1 MRPVIWLALGSNAS
15 SGGHSSSGIEI
26 DPFRNGFV
34 HERGP
39 LEISAAALDRLI
51 GIIVP
56 AGLDSCRL
64 AIGRGMIVLP
74 ADDVPMNPSQ
84 LQDKIHKN

>member
-1 MRPVIWLALGSNAS
+1 M
-15 SGGHSSSGIEI
+15 

-39 LEISAAALDRLI
+39 LEISAAALDRLM
-51 GIIVP
+51 GIIDP
-56 AGLDSCRL
+56 AGLESCRL

-74 ADDVPMNPSQ
+74 VDELAMNPSQ
-84 LQDKIHKN
+84 LHEKMH

>member
-1 MRPVIWLALGSNAS
+1 M
-15 SGGHSSSGIEI
+15 
-26 DPFRNGFV
+26 DPFKNGFV

-51 GIIVP
+51 GIIDP

-74 ADDVPMNPSQ
+74 ADVVAMNPSQ
-84 LQDKIHKN
+84 LQEKIHTN

>member
-1 MRPVIWLALGSNAS
+1 MSVIWLALGSNAS
-15 SGGHSSSGIEI
+15 SGGHSSSGIEM

-39 LEISAAALDRLI
+39 FEISAAALDRLI
-51 GIIVP
+51 GIIEP

-74 ADDVPMNPSQ
+74 ADDVPINPSQ
-84 LQDKIHKN
+84 LKEQIYRN

>member
-1 MRPVIWLALGSNAS
+1 M
-15 SGGHSSSGIEI
+15 
-26 DPFRNGFV
+26 DPLRNGFV

-39 LEISAAALDRLI
+39 LEISAAALDRLM
-51 GIIVP
+51 GIIDP

-74 ADDVPMNPSQ
+74 ADDVAINPSQ
-84 LQDKIHKN
+84 LRVKMQISELFIWNTLIRTFVALWFFL